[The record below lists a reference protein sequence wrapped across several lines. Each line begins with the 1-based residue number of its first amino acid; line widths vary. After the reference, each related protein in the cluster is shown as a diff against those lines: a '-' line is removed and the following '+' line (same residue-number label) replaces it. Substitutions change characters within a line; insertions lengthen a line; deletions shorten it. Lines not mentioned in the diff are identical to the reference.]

1 MAKKKKIE
9 EPAYVKAPL
18 KITRDEFTNLLTKQ
32 IEKGSELLKIEVQQ
46 LSSRG
51 TYMGMSM
58 YDFGGSRQ
66 DDKVNYEESSKLAF
80 LAAYKIWDD
89 FNKEIYQSSFE
100 IPNNSYCHEYE
111 TQSWDHFYTHDI
123 VADYK
128 KQIQR
133 QITQMQSDINKVAL
147 IECSATVPKQSNRET
162 VEEKPQSKDIFIVHG
177 HNEEM
182 KQTVA
187 RVVTRLGLNP
197 IILHEQANEGR
208 TIIDKFEFNA
218 ENIQFAIILLSGDDL
233 AASIKDL
240 EGVKDEDVGKRLEK
254 RARQNVVFEMG
265 YFAGKLGRSKLFYL
279 LQDGVIKPGDL
290 DGLVYTPYDA
300 VGAWKFGLV
309 KELKACGYD
318 VDANRVL

>member
-1 MAKKKKIE
+1 MAKKKIE

-18 KITRDEFTNLLTKQ
+18 RITREEFTELLSKQ
-32 IEKGSELLKIEVQQ
+32 IEKGSELLNMEVQQ

-51 TYMGMSM
+51 NSMGASM
-58 YDFGGSRQ
+58 YGFGGSRQ
-66 DDKVNYEESSKLAF
+66 DDSVKYEESSKQAF
-80 LAAYKIWDD
+80 MAAYKMWDD

-100 IPNNSYCHEYE
+100 APNNTYFHDYE
-111 TQSWDHFYTHDI
+111 SQSWNHFYSHDI

-128 KQIQR
+128 KQVQR

-147 IECSATVPKQSNRET
+147 IECSAAEPKHQKNSV
-162 VEEKPQSKDIFIVHG
+162 VEDKSLSKDIFIVHG
-177 HNEEM
+177 HSEEM

-187 RVVTRLGLNP
+187 RVVTKLGLNP

-233 AASIKDL
+233 AASVKDL
-240 EGVKDEDVGKRLEK
+240 EDVEDEDVRKSLEK

-265 YFAGKLGRSKLFYL
+265 YFAGKLGRNKLFYL
-279 LQDGVIKPGDL
+279 LQDGVAKPGDL

-300 VGAWKFGLV
+300 VGAWMFGLV
-309 KELKACGYD
+309 KELKACGFD
-318 VDANRVL
+318 VDANKIL

>member
-1 MAKKKKIE
+1 MAKKKIE

-18 KITRDEFTNLLTKQ
+18 KITREEFTKLLSKQ
-32 IEKGSELLKIEVQQ
+32 IEKGSELLKMDVQQ
-46 LSSRG
+46 LPSRG
-51 TYMGMSM
+51 NYAGVTM
-58 YDFGGSRQ
+58 YGFGGSSF
-66 DDKVNYEESSKLAF
+66 DDTVKYEESSKQAF
-80 LAAYKIWDD
+80 MAAYKMWDD

-100 IPNNSYCHEYE
+100 APNNTYFHDYE
-111 TQSWDHFYTHDI
+111 IQIWDHFYAQDI

-147 IECSATVPKQSNRET
+147 IECSAAEQKQSNT
-162 VEEKPQSKDIFIVHG
+162 GAAKEKPLSNDIFIVHG
-177 HNEEM
+177 HSEEM

-187 RVVTRLGLNP
+187 RVVTKLGLNP

-233 AASIKDL
+233 AASVKDL
-240 EGVKDEDVGKRLEK
+240 EGVKDGNVRERLEK

-265 YFAGKLGRSKLFYL
+265 YFAGRLGRNKLFYL
-279 LQDGVIKPGDL
+279 LQDGVSKPGDL

-300 VGAWKFGLV
+300 VGAWRFGLV

-318 VDANRVL
+318 VDANRII

>member
-1 MAKKKKIE
+1 MAKKKIE

-18 KITRDEFTNLLTKQ
+18 RITREEFTELLSKQ
-32 IEKGSELLKIEVQQ
+32 IEKGSDLLKMEVQQ

-51 TYMGMSM
+51 NYMGASM
-58 YDFGGSRQ
+58 YGFGGSRQ
-66 DDKVNYEESSKLAF
+66 DDSVKYEESSKQAF
-80 LAAYKIWDD
+80 MAAYKMWDD

-100 IPNNSYCHEYE
+100 APNNTYFHDYE
-111 TQSWDHFYTHDI
+111 AQSWNHFYSHDI

-128 KQIQR
+128 KQVQR

-147 IECSATVPKQSNRET
+147 IECSAAEPKHPNNE
-162 VEEKPQSKDIFIVHG
+162 VVNEKPLSKDIFIVHG
-177 HNEEM
+177 HSEEM

-187 RVVTRLGLNP
+187 RVVTKLGLNP

-233 AASIKDL
+233 AASVKDL
-240 EGVKDEDVGKRLEK
+240 EGVEDEDVRKSLEK

-265 YFAGKLGRSKLFYL
+265 YFAGKLGRNKLFYL
-279 LQDGVIKPGDL
+279 LQDGVAKPGDL

-300 VGAWKFGLV
+300 VGAWMFGLV
-309 KELKACGYD
+309 KELKACGFD
-318 VDANRVL
+318 VDANKIL

>member
-1 MAKKKKIE
+1 MAKKKIE
-9 EPAYVKAPL
+9 EPVYVKAPL
-18 KITRDEFTNLLTKQ
+18 KITREVFTSLLNKQ
-32 IEKGSELLKIEVQQ
+32 IEKGTELLKMEVQQ
-46 LSSRG
+46 LPSRV
-51 TYMGMSM
+51 TYIGMGYS
-58 YDFGGSRQ
+58 DFGGSRPN
-66 DDKVNYEESSKLAF
+66 DKVNYEESSKQAF
-80 LAAYKIWDD
+80 MAAYKMWDD

-100 IPNNSYCHEYE
+100 VPNNTYWHEYE
-111 TQSWDHFYTHDI
+111 AQSWDHFFTHDI

-133 QITQMQSDINKVAL
+133 QITQMQSDINKVDL
-147 IECSATVPKQSNRET
+147 IECFASGPKQSNRET
-162 VEEKPQSKDIFIVHG
+162 KEEQPLSKKIFIVHG

-187 RVVTRLGLNP
+187 RVVTNLGLNP
-197 IILHEQANEGR
+197 IILHEQANKGR
-208 TIIDKFEFNA
+208 TIIDKLESNA

-279 LQDGVIKPGDL
+279 LQEDVIKPGDL

-300 VGAWKFGLV
+300 VGAWKFVLV